1 MTEQSPYESDIAVL
15 KDNVEDVKKTVDK
28 ILTTLE
34 GKNGL
39 VTKVELHGQS
49 LGRVWWFV
57 GFVLFAIL
65 GTGVR
70 VWFFK

>member
-1 MTEQSPYESDIAVL
+1 MTEPCTHESDIAVL
-15 KDNVEDVKKTVDK
+15 KDNTDDIKDMVEK
-28 ILTTLE
+28 IFSTLE

-49 LGRVWWFV
+49 LGRVWWLV
-57 GFVLFAIL
+57 GFIAFAIL
-65 GTGVR
+65 GTSVK